1 MAFEHLSAMAADRK
15 PPRLFG
21 TNGVRG
27 VVGSKEMDCQF
38 AIRLGLA
45 IGTYM
50 RGTVMIC
57 TDARTSKDMLKAA
70 CASGLM
76 ASGCHVLDCGVV
88 PTPTLQY
95 AVKTYKEK
103 AAGGVVI
110 TASHN
115 PPEFNGIKCIHS
127 DGTEMS
133 REQEEAIEALYHSSS
148 FSRADWTRIG
158 RMVPYT
164 TAIDRYIGGIMSK
177 VDVMS
182 IRRANLRVA
191 LDCGN
196 GAGALVTPK
205 LLERLGVRY
214 VTLNADPNGAFPGH
228 DSEPTPEN
236 TEDLTKLVR
245 SGGFD
250 MGMVHDGDADRTIF
264 VDENGRY
271 LYGDRSLAIVAK
283 YVCSQRAG
291 RTVVTTV
298 GSSMAVEDAVKMEG
312 GNVIYTMVG
321 SPVVARVMMKEGGA
335 FGGEEN
341 GGLIFP
347 EFQYC
352 RDGAF
357 AVAKMLEIVSHAGR
371 LSKVNDAIPQYSQF
385 KTKVGCPE
393 GKKASVMTG
402 ILRAAKSGRVDTTDG
417 AKVFYEDGW
426 VLIRPSG
433 TEPIVRIFTESRTPE
448 RAKELAETSKKL
460 VEKLIKG

>member
-1 MAFEHLSAMAADRK
+1 MSADKK

-27 VVGSKEMDCQF
+27 VVGSKDMDCQF

-50 RGTVMIC
+50 KGTVIIG
-57 TDARTSKDMLKAA
+57 TDARTSNEMLKSA

-76 ASGCHVLDCGVV
+76 AAGCRVLDCGIV

-95 AVKTYKEK
+95 AVKTYRDK

-127 DGTEMS
+127 DGTEMG
-133 REQEEAIEALYHSSS
+133 RDQEEAIERLHHTGDFA
-148 FSRADWTRIG
+148 RADWSHVGRII
-158 RMVPYT
+158 PFT
-164 TAIDRYIGGIMSK
+164 TAIERYIGGIMSK
-177 VDVMS
+177 VDVMA
-182 IRRANLRVA
+182 IRRAGLRVG

-196 GAGALVTPK
+196 GAGALVTPM
-205 LLERLGVRY
+205 LLERLGVKY

-228 DSEPTPEN
+228 NSEPTPEN
-236 TEDLTKLVR
+236 SEDLTKLIK

-250 MGMVHDGDADRTIF
+250 FGVIHDGDADRSIF

-283 YVCSQRAG
+283 YVCSMRPG
-291 RTVVTTV
+291 RIVVTTV
-298 GSSMAVEDAVKMEG
+298 GSSLAVEDAVKAENG
-312 GNVIYTMVG
+312 RIIYTMVG

-352 RDGAF
+352 RDGAM
-357 AVAKMLEIVSHAGR
+357 AVAKMLEIVANQGK
-371 LSKVNDAIPQYSQF
+371 LSKVNDAIPQYNQF
-385 KTKVGCPE
+385 KTKVACPE
-393 GKKASVMTG
+393 SKKVSVMNG
-402 ILRAAKSGRVDTTDG
+402 ILRSARSDRIDTTDG
-417 AKVFYEDGW
+417 VKVYYDDGW
-426 VLIRPSG
+426 VLVRPSG
-433 TEPIVRIFTESRTPE
+433 TEPIVRIFSESRTPE
-448 RAKELAETSKKL
+448 KAKNLAEDSKKL
-460 VEKLIKG
+460 VERLIKG

>member
-1 MAFEHLSAMAADRK
+1 
-15 PPRLFG
+15 
-21 TNGVRG
+21 
-27 VVGSKEMDCQF
+27 MDCQF

-45 IGTYM
+45 IGTFM
-50 RGTVMIC
+50 RGNVLIG
-57 TDARTSKDMLKAA
+57 TDARTSNDMLKSA

-95 AVKTYKEK
+95 AVKTYKDK
-103 AAGGVVI
+103 AMGGVVI

-115 PPEFNGIKCIHS
+115 PPEFNGIKCISS

-133 REQEEAIEALYHSSS
+133 RDQEEMVEAIYHTGD
-148 FSRADWTRIG
+148 FARADWTRIG
-158 RMVPYT
+158 RTVPLT
-164 TAIDRYIGGIMSK
+164 TAIERYIGGIMSK
-177 VDVMS
+177 VDAMA
-182 IRRANLRVA
+182 IRRGNLRVA
-191 LDCGN
+191 VDCGN

-205 LLERLGVRY
+205 LLHRLGVKY

-228 DSEPTPEN
+228 NSEPTPEN
-236 TEDLTKLVR
+236 TTDLVKLVR
-245 SGGFD
+245 TGGYD
-250 MGMVHDGDADRTIF
+250 LGVVHDGDADRSIF

-271 LYGDRSLAIVAK
+271 LYGDRSLAIVAR
-283 YVCSQRAG
+283 YVCSQKRG

-312 GNVIYTMVG
+312 GRVIYTKVG

-357 AVAKMLEIVSHAGR
+357 ALAKILEIVANQGS
-371 LSKVNDAIPQYSQF
+371 LSKLNDAIPQYSQF
-385 KTKVGCPE
+385 KTKVSCPE
-393 GKKASVMTG
+393 GKKQLVMDG
-402 ILRAAKSGRVDTTDG
+402 ILKSATSERIDRTDG
-417 AKVFYEDGW
+417 VKIYYPDGW
-426 VLIRPSG
+426 VLVRPSG
-433 TEPIVRIFTESRTPE
+433 TEPIVRIFTESRTQE
-448 RAKELAETSKKL
+448 KAKELAEGHRKM
-460 VEKLIKG
+460 VEKLVKA

>member
-1 MAFEHLSAMAADRK
+1 MAAEKK

-27 VVGSKEMDCQF
+27 VVGSKDMDCQF
-38 AIRLGLA
+38 ALRLGLA
-45 IGTYM
+45 IGTFM
-50 RGTVMIC
+50 RGKVMIG
-57 TDARTSKDMLKAA
+57 TDARTSKDMLKNA

-76 ASGCHVLDCGVV
+76 AAGCQVFDCGIV

-95 AVKTYKEK
+95 AVKTYRDN

-127 DGTEMS
+127 DGTEMG
-133 REQEEAIEALYHSSS
+133 REHEEAIEAIFHSGD
-148 FSRADWTRIG
+148 FSRADWTRVG
-158 RMVPYT
+158 RTIPYT
-164 TAIDRYIGGIMSK
+164 TAIERYLGGILSK

-196 GAGALVTPK
+196 GAGSLVTPM

-228 DSEPTPEN
+228 NSEPTPEN
-236 TEDLTKLVR
+236 TGDLTKLVK

-250 MGMVHDGDADRTIF
+250 FGVVHDGDADRSIF

-283 YVCSQRAG
+283 YVCSQKSG

-298 GSSMAVEDAVKMEG
+298 GSSMAVEDAVRMEG
-312 GNVIYTMVG
+312 GKIIYTMVG
-321 SPVVARVMMKEGGA
+321 SPVVARVMMREGGA

-357 AVAKMLEIVSHAGR
+357 AVARMLEIVSREGK
-371 LSKVNDAIPQYSQF
+371 LSKINDSIPQYSQF
-385 KTKVGCPE
+385 KTKVACPE
-393 GKKASVMTG
+393 SKKTQVMNG
-402 ILRAAKSGRVDTTDG
+402 ILRTASPDRMDTTDG
-417 AKVFYEDGW
+417 IKMFYDDGW
-426 VLIRPSG
+426 VLVRPSG
-433 TEPIVRIFTESRTPE
+433 TEPIVRIFTESRTQD
-448 RAKELAETSKKL
+448 RAKELADSSKRL
-460 VEKLIKG
+460 VEKLVKG